1 MNNRVIPSDVQVLGQ
16 SIMAM
21 IGGMELLKSRAM
33 KILADNGIPQ
43 LEPQGW
49 YPMRNALTAIKSIEE
64 KIGPVTMRAVG
75 RKVPEHA
82 KFPPE
87 ITTLEQALLS
97 LNMAYQMN
105 HRGQQAGSI
114 GGYRFETAGHG
125 GRMVCDNPYPCNF
138 DHGIIEALC
147 ERFRPKD
154 SVWVRVEHAPLGCRH
169 KGGSDCTY
177 LISW

>member
-43 LEPQGW
+43 LEAQGW

-87 ITTLEQALLS
+87 ITTIEQAMLA
-97 LNMAYQMN
+97 LNVAYQMN
-105 HRGQQAGSI
+105 HRGQQAGNI
-114 GGYRFETAGHG
+114 GGYRFDTAGHG